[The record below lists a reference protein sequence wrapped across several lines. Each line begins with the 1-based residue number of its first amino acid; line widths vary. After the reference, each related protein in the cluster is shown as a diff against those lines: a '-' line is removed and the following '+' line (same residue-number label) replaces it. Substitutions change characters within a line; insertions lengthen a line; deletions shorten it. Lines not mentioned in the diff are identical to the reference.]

1 MPRTPDRSFPGG
13 GATVF
18 ARPFHTRGFKEGKQ
32 ADEQADEQGRKP
44 DFKGY

>member
-1 MPRTPDRSFPGG
+1 MPTTPDRSFPGG
-13 GATVF
+13 GSTVF

-32 ADEQADEQGRKP
+32 ADEQGRKP